1 MVFSSAVKGDLDRA
15 QTYFQ
20 QAVDKR
26 ADYGEAA
33 NNLALVLA
41 ARGDADKA
49 LGVLRKLFA
58 VNPGFEMGY
67 VTMCRIYLED
77 RTSAGGCAG
86 ARATASAQP
95 HAPGRATA
103 RATDPLRRLITT
115 IVTGHASIF
124 NRRQSP
130 DSVGLLAKQS
140 PKDVES
146 KRLRLSPDRRYRG
159 VMQCAVGSPLNPRQF
174 GS

>member
-1 MVFSSAVKGDLDRA
+1 MAQPDFPEALNNLGIFFGRQGDLDRA

-41 ARGDADKA
+41 ARGRRRQG
-49 LGVLRKLFA
+49 LGRIAEAVGRQPGVRNGLRDDVPDLS
-58 VNPGFEMGY
+58 
-67 VTMCRIYLED
+67 ED

-103 RATDPLRRLITT
+103 CATDPLRRLITT
-115 IVTGHASIF
+115 IVTGHASTF

-130 DSVGLLAKQS
+130 NSYSRKVAKGL
-140 PKDVES
+140 
-146 KRLRLSPDRRYRG
+146 G
-159 VMQCAVGSPLNPRQF
+159 VDPFRTDP
-174 GS
+174 